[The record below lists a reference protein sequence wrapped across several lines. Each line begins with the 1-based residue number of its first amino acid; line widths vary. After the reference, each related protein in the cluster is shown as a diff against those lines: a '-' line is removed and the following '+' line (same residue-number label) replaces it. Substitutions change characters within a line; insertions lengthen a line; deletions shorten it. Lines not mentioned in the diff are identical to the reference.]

1 MATLNVHDGDKWR
14 CFGIFLAFVIINWLL
29 VYFFI
34 YTVRVRGWSFGMGYL
49 FGGMGLVIDK
59 VKGVFKRKSE
69 KA

>member
-1 MATLNVHDGDKWR
+1 
-14 CFGIFLAFVIINWLL
+14 VIINWLL

-59 VKGVFKRKSE
+59 VKGLFRRKSE